1 MADCG
6 TSPYQMIEYRGL
18 FDLND
23 AQVLRAEIVS
33 IDRLLNTAEVTLLDT
48 CESASW
54 IDLEAVPFFYHCE
67 NSTGTVEDLARGH
80 KAFTE
85 GDMVYILAN
94 KESGDNLAQA
104 YIIGHVDIKG
114 TRVCT
119 TDVLLVTQVFRSA
132 STWYTVYA
140 IINPQSGELFD
151 IDSFE
156 NFDESSPAKPSVAL
170 GVYTTDVSD
179 WVAYNFVSVSNS
191 ISVPRSVGTASSN
204 VGGTLKSSIVAI
216 DPWLVIDDQTDYT
229 GVFEHTVSSGN
240 ACDSINTGNELQDW
254 HTSKTGGSSPV
265 VTGSSYAS
273 DDSWVRSGISTY
285 NPGGDPL
292 TCRAY
297 WQASVLEHDILHTHK
312 TTFGWNVFDN
322 KLSVTAAVRIKV
334 ETHWNE
340 LSETYYDAGNG
351 TLSGG
356 LTAEFFNR
364 YTLDFTDLYGGNII
378 KEYPLSA
385 EANLEVAVSEG
396 GSVSTSPAAVTGDF
410 VDIPYDVTAG
420 TYHPALWAAKSG
432 PNNFMGSG
440 ILIGDDGIYTVFGCV
455 LRRAYKTLTVSGTTF
470 EMIGFVSGQ
479 GWNNGTNYPMTLG
492 GTSKA
497 KNHVMIAASSTPYSS
512 TIDPSADISITEC
525 TLARNMTAS
534 VALVATLEMLY
545 AYIHDNYT
553 LTDVTNN
560 AQAYL
565 SFQSGVG
572 NRGISLGPT
581 FRLIKKKV

>member
-18 FDLND
+18 FDLKD

-48 CESASW
+48 CEAAAW

-80 KAFTE
+80 KAFAE

-94 KESGDNLAQA
+94 KENGTTPAQA
-104 YIIGHVDIKG
+104 YIVGHVDIKA

-119 TDVLLVTQVFRSA
+119 TDILIVTQVFMSA

-156 NFDESSPAKPSVAL
+156 NFDAGSPDKPTESL
-170 GVYTTDVSD
+170 GVYTTAVSD
-179 WVAYNFVSVSNS
+179 WVAYNFVNVSNS
-191 ISVPRSVGTASSN
+191 ISVPRSVGTASSG
-204 VGGTLKSSIVAI
+204 VGGTLKSSIIAI

-229 GVFEHTVSSGN
+229 GEFEHTVSSGN
-240 ACDSINTGNELQDW
+240 ACDTINTGNELQDW
-254 HTSKTGGSSPV
+254 HTAKTGPASPP

-273 DDSWVRSGISTY
+273 DDSWVRAGISTY
-285 NPGGDPL
+285 NPGGAPL

-297 WQASVLEHDILHTHK
+297 WQASVLEHDILHTHE
-312 TTFGWNVFDN
+312 TIFGWNVFDN
-322 KLSVTAAVRIKV
+322 ELSITAAVRIKV

-340 LSETYYDAGNG
+340 LSETYYDVDTG
-351 TLSGG
+351 TLTGG
-356 LTAEFFNR
+356 LTTEFFNR
-364 YTLDFTDLYGGNII
+364 YTLNFTDLYGGAIV

-385 EANLEVAVSEG
+385 EATLEVAVSEG

-410 VDIPYDVTAG
+410 IDIPYDVTAG
-420 TYHPALWAAKSG
+420 KYHPALWTANSG

-440 ILIGDDGIYTVFGCV
+440 ILVGDDGIYTVFGCV
-455 LRRAYKTLTVSGTTF
+455 LQRTYKTLTVSGTTF
-470 EMIGFVSGQ
+470 EMIGFLSWQ
-479 GWNNGTNYPMTLG
+479 GWNNGTTYPMTLG
-492 GTSKA
+492 GVAKA

-525 TLARNMTAS
+525 TLARNTTAS
-534 VALVATLEMLY
+534 STLVSTLESLY
-545 AYIHDNYT
+545 AYIQDNYT
-553 LTDVTNN
+553 LTDVTNTS
-560 AQAYL
+560 QAYL

-572 NRGISLGPT
+572 NRGIKLGPT